1 MTLTVKQIEEW
12 RAAFHIEFSASAET
26 DALCDLAL
34 SALDAPKALMVKG
47 AELALM
53 HRYAHP
59 LATPSE
65 NVHQRATEIIEMASF
80 GEQAMKVLLD
90 AIAATKELAD
100 ERKVG
105 MRELDQRRYDV

>member
-1 MTLTVKQIEEW
+1 MTLTVEQIEEW
-12 RAAFHIEFSASAET
+12 RAAFHIEFSASANT

-65 NVHQRATEIIEMASF
+65 NVHKRAVEII
-80 GEQAMKVLLD
+80 D
-90 AIAATKELAD
+90 AANEL
-100 ERKVG
+100 
-105 MRELDQRRYDV
+105 ELQ